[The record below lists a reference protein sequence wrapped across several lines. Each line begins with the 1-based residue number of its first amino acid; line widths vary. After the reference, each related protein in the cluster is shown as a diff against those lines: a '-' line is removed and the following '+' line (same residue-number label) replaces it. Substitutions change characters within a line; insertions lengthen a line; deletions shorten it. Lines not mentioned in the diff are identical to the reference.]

1 MTPLPPPLP
10 PLLPSAAPQQAAP
23 PSLPR
28 WRWLLAAVL
37 VALPVGL
44 AGGFLGARLA
54 DDDVAP
60 SAGQP
65 VSVASGPSGSASG
78 GSIGIS
84 PIIDAAA
91 IAAEV
96 GPSVVTVVS
105 LVDGTEVA
113 TGSGVIITA
122 DGEVITNEHVV
133 RGADEV
139 RVRLSGETEPRTAV
153 VLAADPPNDLALLRI
168 DGAGFRPAVIAAPDA
183 IAVGEPVVA
192 IGFALGLDG
201 AATVSTGVVS
211 ALERTLL
218 TEDGALGGLVQ
229 TDAPISSGN
238 SGGPLVNARGE
249 VVGINTAVAT
259 ISAGTAT
266 NVGFA
271 ISARDLIDEIDA
283 LRRRSQ
289 GDELVEGFLGVAIE
303 NRTDGGSGALIT
315 EVSTDSPAEA
325 AGIEVGDI
333 VVAADGRAINGQGG
347 LIARIRDS
355 EPGAEFT
362 LTILRGGERIERTAT
377 LAERTNQG

>member
-1 MTPLPPPLP
+1 MTPLPPPPPP
-10 PLLPSAAPQQAAP
+10 PLSSPSLAPQQPASP
-23 PSLPR
+23 PR

-54 DDDVAP
+54 DDGA

-65 VSVASGPSGSASG
+65 VAVAPSPSGSSSSG
-78 GSIGIS
+78 SDSAGIS
-84 PIIDAAA
+84 PIIDAGA
-91 IAAEV
+91 IAATV

-113 TGSGVIITA
+113 TGSGVIITS

-139 RVRLSGETEPRTAV
+139 RVRLMGETEPRDAE
-153 VLAADPPNDLALLRI
+153 VLASDPPNDLALLRV
-168 DGAGFRPAVIAAPDA
+168 DGSGFQPAVIAAPDA
-183 IAVGEPVVA
+183 IAVGEQVVA

-315 EVSTDSPAEA
+315 EVSADSPAEA
-325 AGIEVGDI
+325 AGIEVGDV
-333 VVAADGRAINGQGG
+333 VVAADGRAIDGQGG

-362 LTILRGGERIERTAT
+362 LTILRDGERVERTAT